1 MRGKRSAIT
10 QARFFLFHS
19 GGGDDGVEVDDE

>member
-1 MRGKRSAIT
+1 MREAVCYHAGP
-10 QARFFLFHS
+10 FFLFHS